1 MTDRDDCN
9 TVRLVPLRPQFELAL
24 VDSLR
29 ELSQSAFSDF
39 GSYRETIDHWLTS
52 EHAVTLCAV
61 EDTQPV
67 GFITYVYRRVRDQVS
82 GEIIALAVASSARRR
97 GIGQRLFEQAIKA
110 LKSGAVAVGATSIEL
125 NVSHKNESAQRLFF
139 KHGFSLVGASGRYPN
154 GDRANRMTLH
164 LDSESLPSVNSQ

>member
-1 MTDRDDCN
+1 LTDRDDCN
-9 TVRLVPLRPQFELAL
+9 AVRLVPVCPQSELGL
-24 VDSLR
+24 VDALR

-52 EHAVTLCAV
+52 DHAVTLCAV

-67 GFITYVYRRVRDQVS
+67 GFITYVYRRLRDQVY

-97 GIGQRLFEQAIKA
+97 GIGQRLFEQAVTA
-110 LKSGAVAVGATSIEL
+110 LKSGAAAVGATCIEL
-125 NVSHKNESAQRLFF
+125 NVSHKNASAQRLFF
-139 KHGFSLVGASGRYPN
+139 KHGFSLVGSSGRYPN

-164 LDSESLPSVNSQ
+164 LDSESLPPAASQ